1 MSTSSSDPAAPA
13 HILPIGDRQLER
25 IQPDQS
31 LVVRVQ
37 PVEPAGAEVETRVV
51 DLSLHGLLLE
61 SIPSLAQG
69 ALIDLIDLEPQP
81 IRASVVRQSDLGTHV
96 SFVDHLH
103 PRYTRA
109 KKNQPNRRRLARIP
123 AEGSAT
129 VGPAVGTVLNA
140 SLGGVMVRVATPSQW
155 SIGDRLTVTLDTHR
169 QRLAGEVVGITDDR
183 LSIRFTRVLPV
194 LRIAAADCVITV
206 EQRPAPARPVK
217 AAKARPAAKAAKRPA
232 AKAAKRPAAKAAK
245 RPAAKAA
252 KKPAAKPAKAKSAK
266 AKAAKAKPVAK
277 TAARKAPVKAKSKP
291 KAKTKK
297 RR

>member
-1 MSTSSSDPAAPA
+1 MSISSSDPAAPA

-37 PVEPAGAEVETRVV
+37 PVDGGGDAVETRVV

-69 ALIDLIDLEPQP
+69 ALVDLIDLEPQP

-109 KKNQPNRRRLARIP
+109 KKNQPNRRRHSRVP
-123 AEGSAT
+123 CESPAT

-140 SLGGVMVRVATPSQW
+140 SLGGVMLRVTAPGQW
-155 SIGDRLTVTLDTHR
+155 AVGDRLKVTLDAHD
-169 QRLAGEVVGITDDR
+169 QPLAGEVVAVSDDR
-183 LSIRFTRVLPV
+183 LSVRFTRPQPR
-194 LRIAAADCVITV
+194 LRLTAADCVITV
-206 EQRPAPARPVK
+206 EQRRAAPKGKPAKGAKARKAAAPAR
-217 AAKARPAAKAAKRPA
+217 AKAAAKKAKTKPK
-232 AKAAKRPAAKAAK
+232 AKAAARRAPTK
-245 RPAAKAA
+245 
-252 KKPAAKPAKAKSAK
+252 AKPAKAKPAK
-266 AKAAKAKPVAK
+266 AKRAKPQA
-277 TAARKAPVKAKSKP
+277 TPKSKP
-291 KAKTKK
+291 KK